1 MIKKFCFIVAAIL
14 FCTSCSL
21 NRRIQKADKKFALGE
36 YYRSAEMYR
45 AIYPNV
51 PSKKKALK
59 GSVAY
64 KMGNAYRIID
74 NNKRAETAYKN
85 AIKYGNKD
93 SLVFYFYAE
102 VLRSNGKYKEALKMY
117 EKQIDLSG
125 SSDVIKSGMES
136 CRKAMNEWKT
146 PDGFV
151 VTKDKT
157 FNSKYSEFCPA
168 FASSSNDVLYFNSTR
183 VAKGAKKK
191 NKNSQITGQ
200 RNNQIYS
207 TKTNVKGV
215 WDAPS
220 IVDDINTE
228 FDQGTVSFSS
238 DFQTMYFTLS
248 KVVKGETL
256 GAAIYS
262 AQRTGAAWSEP
273 QLVKILADSSITVAH
288 PAIDNDNEWLYFV
301 SDMNGTLGG
310 KDIWRTH
317 KTTEGWSK
325 PQNLG
330 PTINTAGDEMF
341 PYFAPDGTFY
351 FSSNGHEGFGGL
363 DIFSAKQVSAV
374 ANATPGREGEVDDVL
389 PDWEVTNLMQPIN
402 SKNDEFGI
410 TVSSDGDWGYFS
422 SNRGDRKNYDHIFK
436 FEVPHHTY
444 AVQGSVTNS
453 SGDPLGDAVIRLIG
467 DNGTIENIKTK
478 KNGTYVQDIKPG
490 AKYLLL
496 ATCRGFLNSKKELA
510 VESSGKSA
518 NFTVDFS
525 LSSISKPVKMD
536 NIFYEF
542 GSAKLTE
549 DSYKGL
555 DGLVKLLNDNPNITI
570 EIGAHTDYVGS
581 DEANLKLSKERAQ
594 SVVDY
599 LLLKGIEKDR
609 ISAVGYGE
617 TAPVRPDKKMVKQ
630 NRFLQLNVPLT
641 EEFIQTLTK
650 EQQEKANQIN
660 RRTEFKVLKTTYK
673 MY

>member
-1 MIKKFCFIVAAIL
+1 MREKFFIIVAMAL
-14 FCTSCSL
+14 VCASCSL

-45 AIYPNV
+45 AIYPHV
-51 PSKKKALK
+51 SSKKRALK

-74 NNKRAETAYKN
+74 NNRRAESAYKN
-85 AIKYGNKD
+85 AVKYGNKD

-102 VLRSNGKYKEALKMY
+102 VLRSNGKYKEAVKMY
-117 EKQIDLSG
+117 EKQAEITG
-125 SSDVIKSGMES
+125 SSVIISSGIES
-136 CRKAMNEWKT
+136 CRKAMEEWKK
-146 PDGFV
+146 PISFV
-151 VTKDKT
+151 VTRDKV

-168 FASSSNDVLYFNSTR
+168 FASASNDVLYFNSTR

-200 RNNQIYS
+200 RNNQLYS
-207 TKTNVKGV
+207 SKTNVNGV
-215 WDAPS
+215 WDSPS

-238 DFQTMYFTLS
+238 DFQTMYYTLS

-273 QLVKILADSSITVAH
+273 QLVKVLADSSVTVAH
-288 PAIDNDNEWLYFV
+288 PAIDNDGEWLYFV
-301 SDMNGTLGG
+301 SDMSGTLGG
-310 KDIWRTH
+310 KDIWRTRM
-317 KTTEGWSK
+317 TTDGWSE

-363 DIFSAKQVSAV
+363 DIFSAKQMPMA
-374 ANATPGREGEVDDVL
+374 ANNVVVKEDEEADALPEWDVK
-389 PDWEVTNLMQPIN
+389 NLMQPIN
-402 SKNDEFGI
+402 SKSDEFGI

-422 SNRGDRKNYDHIFK
+422 SNRDDRKNYDHIYK
-436 FEVPHHTY
+436 FEVPHHTF
-444 AVQGSVTNS
+444 AVQGAIVGT
-453 SGDPLGDAVIRLIG
+453 SGEELGDAVIKMIG
-467 DNGTIENIKTK
+467 DNGTIETIKPK
-478 KNGTYVQDIKPG
+478 KNGTYIQDITPN

-496 ATCRGFLNSKKELA
+496 ATCRGYLNSKQELE
-510 VESSGKSA
+510 VGNLEKSA
-518 NFTVDFS
+518 NFTIDFT

-549 DSYKGL
+549 DSYNGL

-570 EIGAHTDYVGS
+570 EIGAHTDYVGG
-581 DEANLKLSKERAQ
+581 DEANLKLSKERAG

-599 LLLKGIEKDR
+599 LLRKGIEKDR

-617 TAPVRPDKKMVKQ
+617 TVPVRPDKTLVRQ
-630 NRFLQLNVPLT
+630 NRFLKINVPLT
-641 EEFIQTLTK
+641 EEFIKTLTP

>member
-1 MIKKFCFIVAAIL
+1 MRERLYIFAITVL
-14 FCTSCSL
+14 VCTSCSL
-21 NRRIQKADKKFALGE
+21 NMRIQKADKKFAIGE
-36 YYRSAEMYR
+36 YYRAAEMYKS
-45 AIYPNV
+45 IYPNV
-51 PSKKKALK
+51 PAKKKSLK

-74 NNKRAETAYKN
+74 NNAKAETAYRN
-85 AIKYGNKD
+85 AVKYGGKD
-93 SLVFYFYAE
+93 SLVYYFYAE

-117 EKQIDLSG
+117 EKQASLTG
-125 SSDVIKSGMES
+125 SSDIINNGIES
-136 CRKAMNEWKT
+136 CNKAMNEWKK
-146 PDGFV
+146 PVGLA
-151 VTKDKT
+151 VTRDKV
-157 FNSKYSEFCPA
+157 FNSRYSEFCPA
-168 FASSSNDVLYFNSTR
+168 FASASNDVLYFNSTR

-191 NKNSQITGQ
+191 NKNSWITGQ

-207 TKTNVKGV
+207 TRTNVKGV
-215 WDAPS
+215 WDEPTV
-220 IVDDINTE
+220 IDDINTE

-238 DFQTMYFTLS
+238 DFQTMYYTLS

-262 AQRTGAAWSEP
+262 SQRAGAAWSEP
-273 QLVKILADSSITVAH
+273 QPIKILADSSITVAH
-288 PAIDNDNEWLYFV
+288 PAIDNDDDWLYFV
-301 SDMNGTLGG
+301 SDMEGTLGG

-317 KTTEGWSK
+317 KTTDGWSE

-363 DIFSAKQVSAV
+363 DIFSAKQIS
-374 ANATPGREGEVDDVL
+374 EDE
-389 PDWEVTNLMQPIN
+389 WELSNLMQPIN
-402 SKNDEFGI
+402 SKSDEFGI
-410 TVSSDGDWGYFS
+410 TISSDGDWGYFS
-422 SNRGDRKNYDHIFK
+422 SNRGDRKNYDHIYK
-436 FEVPHHTY
+436 FEVPHHTF
-444 AVQGSVTNS
+444 AVQGTVTNT
-453 SGDPLGDAVIRLIG
+453 SGDPLGDAVVRLVG
-467 DNGTIENIKTK
+467 DNGTIDIIKTK
-478 KNGTYVQDIKPG
+478 KNGTYIQDINPN

-496 ATCRGFLNSKKELA
+496 ATCRGFLNSKQELK
-510 VESSGKSA
+510 VDNLEKST
-518 NFTVDFS
+518 NFTVDFT

-570 EIGAHTDYVGS
+570 EIGAHTDYVGG
-581 DEANLKLSKERAQ
+581 DEANLKLSEERAN

-599 LLLKGIEKDR
+599 LLLKGIEKER
-609 ISAVGYGE
+609 LSAVGYGE
-617 TAPVRPDKKMVKQ
+617 TVPVRPDKAMVRQ
-630 NRFLQLNVPLT
+630 NRFLQINVPLT
-641 EEFIQTLTK
+641 EDFIKTLTK